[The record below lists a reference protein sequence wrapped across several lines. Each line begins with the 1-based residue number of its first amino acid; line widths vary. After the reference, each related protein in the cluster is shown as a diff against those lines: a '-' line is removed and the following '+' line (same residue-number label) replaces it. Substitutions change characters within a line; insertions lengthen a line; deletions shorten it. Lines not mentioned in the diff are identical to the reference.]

1 VEEGTATEADLLRF
15 NSRFCAV
22 ADCSTL
28 TPDADGASSVSC
40 ACGGGPAR
48 LGTKLCW
55 SCLEG
60 DIETHMEG
68 ILEMLP
74 TLTECIGREPA
85 RQALVLCKRIIR
97 TPAARLRA
105 TWATLVAQL
114 GDAGAL
120 KAVGSCPSV
129 LCATCV
135 VPTWDTLVAKLGGA
149 GALKAVGS
157 CPTVLTAID
166 PAGTWDALVA
176 KLGDAGALKAVR
188 ASPSVLRG
196 GDPEEVMHTLRQWLG
211 RLGADAAIARS
222 PSVLKARHATAVAY
236 VLAKLL
242 GDDTARIA
250 IGGAP
255 TVLMCTVPYVN
266 ARVEYL
272 CSRLTHDGAMRA
284 LEEAPSTL
292 LQTGGAIEE
301 FIQRQLVKPPGKPA
315 RAVRVRVFPPSWCC
329 MRFRMR
335 LTMTRVR
342 YDTGGEDSRE
352 EAH

>member
-1 VEEGTATEADLLRF
+1 MDVMAIMRWHWSRGGGARARVEEGTATEADLLRF

-114 GDAGAL
+114 GGAGAL
-120 KAVGSCPSV
+120 KAVGSCPS
-129 LCATCV
+129 
-135 VPTWDTLVAKLGGA
+135 
-149 GALKAVGS
+149 
-157 CPTVLTAID
+157 VLTAID

-255 TVLMCTVPYVN
+255 TVLMCSVPYVN